1 MKHHHQNIASWY
13 YCSGVYRLNICDA
26 WHTHNYD
33 WDALT
38 DQVQSLLHFYSA
50 KPCSQQIPAELLFI
64 RLPKWIKILL
74 IPIVLLNC
82 TVKMRNFVLFAHT
95 YIYIYIFAFI
105 SVLFAFIYIYII
117 YIIIFT
123 YFIYSGVYILTPFKR
138 WGILFSLLL
147 FIFLFIYIP
156 GVQEGFVFLNQ
167 SLQWT
172 WPVLRIWD
180 NYPLAFV

>member
-1 MKHHHQNIASWY
+1 MKHHHQNIAIWY

-26 WHTHNYD
+26 WHIHNYD

-64 RLPKWIKILL
+64 RLPKWIKIFL

-95 YIYIYIFAFI
+95 YIYI
-105 SVLFAFIYIYII
+105 SSLLF
-117 YIIIFT
+117 
-123 YFIYSGVYILTPFKR
+123 
-138 WGILFSLLL
+138 LFSLLL

>member
-1 MKHHHQNIASWY
+1 MKHHHQNIAIWY

-26 WHTHNYD
+26 WHIHNYD

-64 RLPKWIKILL
+64 RLPKWIKIFL

-95 YIYIYIFAFI
+95 YIYIYLRFYFCSLCFYLYLYYLYYNIYIFYLQWSLYFNSI
-105 SVLFAFIYIYII
+105 QKMRNFVFFAFIYISIYLYSWSAGRICLLESII
-117 YIIIFT
+117 AM
-123 YFIYSGVYILTPFKR
+123 
-138 WGILFSLLL
+138 
-147 FIFLFIYIP
+147 
-156 GVQEGFVFLNQ
+156 N
-167 SLQWT
+167 
-172 WPVLRIWD
+172 
-180 NYPLAFV
+180 LASS